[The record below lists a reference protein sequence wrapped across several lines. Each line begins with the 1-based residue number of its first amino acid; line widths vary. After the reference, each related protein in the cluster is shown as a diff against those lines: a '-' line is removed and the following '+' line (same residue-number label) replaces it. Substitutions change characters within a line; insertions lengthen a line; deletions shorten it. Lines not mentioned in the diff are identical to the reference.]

1 MRIAMHKFH
10 KFRITLYLTKCT
22 TVAVWKRCEFAS
34 RSNRMAPDKDL
45 EFYERMAVFMSRF
58 KIPKM
63 PSTVNKTIRFPQAI
77 VDQVE
82 LELQGTSC
90 NFSQFVIEATR
101 VALENLAE
109 DREMEAGREERQ
121 NNSEKD
127 WKRIVLGSDALGFFM
142 DSTEHI
148 KPE

>member
-1 MRIAMHKFH
+1 
-10 KFRITLYLTKCT
+10 
-22 TVAVWKRCEFAS
+22 
-34 RSNRMAPDKDL
+34 
-45 EFYERMAVFMSRF
+45 MSRF

-127 WKRIVLGSDALGFFM
+127 
-142 DSTEHI
+142 
-148 KPE
+148 